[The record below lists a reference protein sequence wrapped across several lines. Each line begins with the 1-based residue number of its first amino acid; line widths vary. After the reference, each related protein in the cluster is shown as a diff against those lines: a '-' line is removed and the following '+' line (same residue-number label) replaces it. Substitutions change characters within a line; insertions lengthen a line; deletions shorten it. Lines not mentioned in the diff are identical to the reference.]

1 MRRVQEQ
8 LHPVNLVQLLQIEFQ
23 ALIVLVMLDTTI
35 IHLVVKL
42 VIILYVL
49 LVKLLPL
56 HAYKLAIPIVL
67 PVILLK
73 LVFLVLLENI

>member
-1 MRRVQEQ
+1 VRRVQEQ